1 MRDFQQAQLEEDLV
15 DSGTENDDAS
25 VASASSPEPQTEPP
39 TSPGPSRRERLR
51 ARHKLQAIASSKS
64 KHRHSAS
71 SKNRIQTPPVLFGCV
86 LAAALATA
94 CFGRWFRRRKLK
106 HKRQDVQ
113 CLLTQCKLEPS
124 PAVQQRSPPPPLLS
138 TTFVA
143 TAM

>member
-1 MRDFQQAQLEEDLV
+1 MRDVQQAQLEENVV
-15 DSGTENDDAS
+15 DSGTGKDDAS
-25 VASASSPEPQTEPP
+25 IASASSREPQPEPP

-51 ARHKLQAIASSKS
+51 ARQKLQATDSSKS

-71 SKNRIQTPPVLFGCV
+71 SANRFQSPPVLLGCF

-113 CLLTQCKLEPS
+113 RLVTKCKLEPS
-124 PAVQQRSPPPPLLS
+124 PAVQQGSPPPPLLS

>member
-1 MRDFQQAQLEEDLV
+1 MRDVQQAQLEEDVV
-15 DSGTENDDAS
+15 DLGTGKDYAS
-25 VASASSPEPQTEPP
+25 IASASSPEPQTEPP

-51 ARHKLQAIASSKS
+51 ARQKLQATDSSKS

-71 SKNRIQTPPVLFGCV
+71 STNRFQSPPVMFGCL

-113 CLLTQCKLEPS
+113 RLVTKCKLEPS
-124 PAVQQRSPPPPLLS
+124 PAVQQRLPPPPLLS